1 MPSLAIKVI
10 SYLFDYLL
18 LLGNPNSYFGAV
30 ETWKGE
36 RLRKERI
43 GQLWAVG
50 EQSRSRLSGVR
61 DEWGTLTRFYCFT
74 FEREWQG
81 AV

>member
-10 SYLFDYLL
+10 SYLFAYLL
-18 LLGNPNSYFGAV
+18 LLGNPNSYFGAA

-43 GQLWAVG
+43 GQLG
-50 EQSRSRLSGVR
+50 SRLSGVR
-61 DEWGTLTRFYCFT
+61 DEQGTLTQHFHCFT